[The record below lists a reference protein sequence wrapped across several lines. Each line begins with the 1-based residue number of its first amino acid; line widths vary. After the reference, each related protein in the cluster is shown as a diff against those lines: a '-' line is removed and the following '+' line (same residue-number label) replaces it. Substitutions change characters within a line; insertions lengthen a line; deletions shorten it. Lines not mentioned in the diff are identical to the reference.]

1 MENKLITTFK
11 EYKETYQ
18 ARLENYV
25 AEYVDYDELNFTNK
39 ELRFYENCL
48 ETTSVSE
55 YQINNPYDYNDIDYK
70 FLNKIEAD
78 EMLEGV
84 NWNYRTENSD
94 VKTLIK
100 IDGSI
105 LTDGYNLKK
114 CEQLKISFGKIIEFL
129 QEKEIINNKI
139 NEYQSNFNQPDAT
152 ILAIL
157 DGIEKPKKDSE
168 KIKQSEKYLY
178 LKETAKEYIEKYDK
192 RLKEFCDKLEAV
204 EMDYIEKEIEY
215 FENTLHDIKNPESSD
230 DGYSQTGYD
239 NFSTAC
245 ELVKEITFDK
255 FMYATKAKLKFLESK
270 IIVDLP
276 CQNESNNENQ
286 KVLNSLTWIGNQT
299 QFIELVKALIENGN
313 IKINEGEQAKTI
325 DTLSKFFNIKINN
338 PNKLIT
344 DLKKRNNGSETLFL
358 DQLKKTLFDYITREK
373 KK

>member
-139 NEYQSNFNQPDAT
+139 NEY
-152 ILAIL
+152 L
-157 DGIEKPKKDSE
+157 DMQTK
-168 KIKQSEKYLY
+168 
-178 LKETAKEYIEKYDK
+178 TA
-192 RLKEFCDKLEAV
+192 
-204 EMDYIEKEIEY
+204 
-215 FENTLHDIKNPESSD
+215 
-230 DGYSQTGYD
+230 Q
-239 NFSTAC
+239 
-245 ELVKEITFDK
+245 
-255 FMYATKAKLKFLESK
+255 
-270 IIVDLP
+270 
-276 CQNESNNENQ
+276 
-286 KVLNSLTWIGNQT
+286 
-299 QFIELVKALIENGN
+299 
-313 IKINEGEQAKTI
+313 
-325 DTLSKFFNIKINN
+325 
-338 PNKLIT
+338 
-344 DLKKRNNGSETLFL
+344 
-358 DQLKKTLFDYITREK
+358 
-373 KK
+373 